1 MKLISAI
8 SIGLLMAAAFVVEV
22 SATPQAHP
30 AYLHAL
36 SDLRD
41 ARAHLQ
47 RPNSGVLEHQE
58 RDAVAEIDKAIG
70 EIKAASINDG
80 KNIDDHARVDM
91 HMPWA
96 GRLHTA
102 FDLLK
107 KAHNDIAQEEDRS
120 SSQSYMPGPEP
131 LYASTIVPP
140 SLFWTHAS
148 HWSI

>member
-1 MKLISAI
+1 MKFIV
-8 SIGLLMAAAFVVEV
+8 SIALLMAAATFVVKV
-22 SATPQAHP
+22 SAAPQAHP

-47 RPNSGVLEHQE
+47 RPDSRALEHQE
-58 RDAVAEIDKAIG
+58 RDAIAEIDKAIG

-80 KNIDDHARVDM
+80 KNIDDHARVDV
-91 HMPWA
+91 HMPWT

-107 KAHNDIAQEEDRS
+107 KAHNDIAQEEDN
-120 SSQSYMPGPEP
+120 PGSRGLKRRALEHID
-131 LYASTIVPP
+131 LAQRHVQEAIEV
-140 SLFWTHAS
+140 S
-148 HWSI
+148 H